1 MLPRPIKVLLAD
13 DSIIVRHLVT
23 SELAKDPLFDVLE
36 AATNGRAALAGIV
49 ALHPDV
55 VVLDIQMPQLDGL
68 STLVEIRRLHG
79 RLPVIMFSTLTEA
92 GANATLEALA
102 RGAND
107 YVTKPHSGSRNVR
120 QIEAVCLE
128 IADKIKAL
136 CAPPSELASAAPR
149 PPRSQVAEI
158 RLAAERSVRR
168 STDIDAVVI
177 GVSTGGPNALAELI
191 PALPSDLPVPLL
203 IAQHMPPIF
212 TRLLAERLAKV
223 ALIPVVEGR
232 AGDSVTPGRIWI
244 APGDLHMVVRRL
256 GQRVEIHTHQAP
268 REHSCRPSADL
279 LFRSVA
285 EVYGPRTLGVVMTGM
300 GQDGL
305 QGSRLIRKAGGHV
318 IVQDKAS
325 SVVWGMPG
333 YVARAGLAE
342 QVVPLHGL
350 ADAIVSR
357 LRRRT
362 PSDLRR
368 A

>member
-1 MLPRPIKVLLAD
+1 
-13 DSIIVRHLVT
+13 
-23 SELAKDPLFDVLE
+23 
-36 AATNGRAALAGIV
+36 
-49 ALHPDV
+49 
-55 VVLDIQMPQLDGL
+55 
-68 STLVEIRRLHG
+68 
-79 RLPVIMFSTLTEA
+79 
-92 GANATLEALA
+92 
-102 RGAND
+102 
-107 YVTKPHSGSRNVR
+107 
-120 QIEAVCLE
+120 
-128 IADKIKAL
+128 
-136 CAPPSELASAAPR
+136 
-149 PPRSQVAEI
+149 
-158 RLAAERSVRR
+158 
-168 STDIDAVVI
+168 
-177 GVSTGGPNALAELI
+177 
-191 PALPSDLPVPLL
+191 
-203 IAQHMPPIF
+203 
-212 TRLLAERLAKV
+212 
-223 ALIPVVEGR
+223 
-232 AGDSVTPGRIWI
+232 VTPGRIWI

-256 GQRVEIHTHQAP
+256 GQRVEIHTHQAA

-342 QVVPLHGL
+342 QVVPLQGL